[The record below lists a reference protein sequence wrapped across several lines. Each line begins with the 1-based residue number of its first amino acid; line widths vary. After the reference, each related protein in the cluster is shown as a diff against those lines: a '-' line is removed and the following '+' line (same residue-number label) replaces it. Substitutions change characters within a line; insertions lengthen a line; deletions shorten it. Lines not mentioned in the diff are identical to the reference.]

1 MLRFLF
7 FNFFKNKLK
16 LKQVQKTFCC
26 FICHVQLCLGK
37 LVSANASTDAS
48 QGE

>member
-7 FNFFKNKLK
+7 FNVFKNN

-26 FICHVQLCLGK
+26 FICRVQLCLGK